1 MFCLS
6 FGWIIVFIIM
16 IFIIG
21 YALGSAIGLWWG
33 FEIRREVYE
42 NSRRGRR
49 I

>member
-1 MFCLS
+1 MFCLAI
-6 FGWIIVFIIM
+6 GWVIVFAIM
-16 IFIIG
+16 IFIIAFAFG
-21 YALGSAIGLWWG
+21 LAIGLWWG